1 MKLTSSISINLY
13 IAAGDI
19 TIKLFLKATVALSDI
34 SHNSCKI
41 FKENFDCNSY
51 TTANTNN

>member
-19 TIKLFLKATVALSDI
+19 TIKLFLKATVALSDV
-34 SHNSCKI
+34 SHNSCKS
-41 FKENFDCNSY
+41 FKENLDCNKCH
-51 TTANTNN
+51 